1 MLDIYIYI
9 YIYSTYFFIRIDI
22 YIHIFKNWLV
32 KMANTM
38 KVCILKDLY
47 KDASKNKDQNLCP

>member
-9 YIYSTYFFIRIDI
+9 YRTYFLIRIDL